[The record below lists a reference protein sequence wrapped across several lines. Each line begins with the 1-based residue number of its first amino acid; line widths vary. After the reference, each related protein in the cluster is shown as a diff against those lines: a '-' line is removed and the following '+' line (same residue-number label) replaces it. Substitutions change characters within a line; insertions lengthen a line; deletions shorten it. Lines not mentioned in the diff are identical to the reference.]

1 MGSEMLSS
9 LVVKA
14 QHQKHGLQSDIGRKQ
29 FGFGREELDGGAS
42 YYEGEFKLFL
52 RNGHGTLENTETGL
66 KYVGQFEVDKFHGKG
81 RHVWPDGS
89 YYEGDWRNGRKQGQ
103 GTYVS
108 EENLKYTGAWHDG
121 KRHGKGIQEYA
132 NGDSYDGWWYNG
144 QCSGLGIYYFADG
157 SQYRGAWSHGK
168 YDGEGLLYLANGD
181 RERMTY
187 LNGRLMKREVLTP
200 SPPPQVGNKTKP
212 GIFCGIH
219 LSQDRVDMMMP
230 TVRPQN
236 HGDVQLLI
244 KRDCD
249 MYDLSAPPIRLPGQR
264 SASEKMADDLLG
276 TSIDTVTG
284 GDTVGD
290 YSSVLTSG
298 PSTDEPTFLTGS

>member
-1 MGSEMLSS
+1 MGGGGTPYIYIIV
-9 LVVKA
+9 LVYLYIHLFSTTW
-14 QHQKHGLQSDIGRKQ
+14 QHVTPCRKRQ
-29 FGFGREELDGGAS
+29 RWFR
-42 YYEGEFKLFL
+42 
-52 RNGHGTLENTETGL
+52 RN
-66 KYVGQFEVDKFHGKG
+66 
-81 RHVWPDGS
+81 PCP
-89 YYEGDWRNGRKQGQ
+89 
-103 GTYVS
+103 
-108 EENLKYTGAWHDG
+108 
-121 KRHGKGIQEYA
+121 
-132 NGDSYDGWWYNG
+132 G